1 MLVQAAKIIGSGL
14 ATIGLT
20 SQLLS
25 LITTNRQYLLANVV
39 YNKIA
44 KKAINNLDL
53 MISKLPN
60 NSIIIKFL
68 EEEIP
73 KSKLKINGSVINN
86 NLYIK
91 DFIHLSSNDRD
102 EKLEQLLNI
111 DFLTAG
117 VYTFISPNNERY
129 LSSTINFDEWLYK
142 NGCQLN
148 YRGKPREL
156 DVNSYKYIQYKWSPY
171 YMTTNYYN
179 LFKSKYPKYK
189 LKYAEYNILMGFSEL
204 LPRILEQSLFYGFP
218 ISSFKKYDRV
228 KFIYAN
234 RYVRNIPKNQ
244 RASKKFIK
252 KQIDLGI

>member
-129 LSSTINFDEWLYK
+129 LSSTINFDE
-142 NGCQLN
+142 
-148 YRGKPREL
+148 
-156 DVNSYKYIQYKWSPY
+156 
-171 YMTTNYYN
+171 
-179 LFKSKYPKYK
+179 
-189 LKYAEYNILMGFSEL
+189 
-204 LPRILEQSLFYGFP
+204 
-218 ISSFKKYDRV
+218 
-228 KFIYAN
+228 
-234 RYVRNIPKNQ
+234 
-244 RASKKFIK
+244 
-252 KQIDLGI
+252 